1 MAQPDGAII
10 IDLQLQQDE
19 FEERLSQLEGKTSS
33 FGSKIKK
40 ALIGIGIGA
49 MAKKAV
55 GYIYGVGSSFEET
68 MSKVQAISGATS
80 SELDALTSKAKEM
93 GAKTKFSATEAG
105 EAFTYMA
112 MAGWKTEDMLDGI
125 EGIMNLAA
133 ASGEDLA
140 QVSDIVTDALTAF
153 GLSAKDSAHFAD
165 VLAKA
170 SSASNT
176 NVSMLGETFK
186 YVAPVAGAL
195 GYSVEDTAVAIG
207 LMANSGIKASQAG
220 TALRSIFTRLTKPT
234 DQVAGAMEALNI
246 SMMDSSGNIK
256 PLNVLMGDLRKA
268 FSGLTDA
275 QKTEMAATLGGQEA
289 MSGLLAIVNASDKDY
304 QSLTKQINNAD
315 GAAQQMAQTMQNN
328 LKGSLTIM
336 QSALEGIGI
345 SIYEK
350 VSPALKGFV
359 DFITNDVLSVVNDLV
374 NGDLSKLDEIFIEG
388 IPNAID
394 GLLTMLQSLGDYL
407 TESAPMFIDKGFE
420 MLSNLVQG
428 IINAIPIIIQQLPK
442 VITTFAN
449 IINDNFPTILMKG
462 AELLWQLITGILSA
476 IPDLIAN
483 IPQIIEAIWSTIM
496 AFNWLN
502 LGKNIIDFLG
512 KGIKSMFNFI
522 KSNASGIAKNIWDAL
537 THLPQTLWN
546 LGKNMISKLGSA
558 ITNTTGTV
566 GGAIKGV
573 FNAVVNGI
581 KSLPSKMLD
590 IGSNIV
596 KGLWNG
602 IKNVTGWI
610 KDKIGGFVD
619 DIVGGIKSFF
629 GIHSP
634 STVMRDMIGKY
645 LPPGIAVGFELAMP
659 KSMKSM
665 GNDIDKMTND
675 MQKRIDMNMSDMSAS
690 AYLEGNVHV
699 TKNKEITNSFP
710 KSMKMEGGQDV
721 YLVTADG
728 TELAHWFAPYIDKEL
743 KFD

>member
-19 FEERLSQLEGKTSS
+19 FEKRLNQLEGKTSK
-33 FGSKIKK
+33 FGSKLK
-40 ALIGIGIGA
+40 IGLVA
-49 MAKKAV
+49 AA
-55 GYIYGVGSSFEET
+55 T
-68 MSKVQAISGATS
+68 AISAAFIATLKNAVNAYAKYEQLVGGVETLFKNS
-80 SELDALTSKAKEM
+80 SDRIVNYANEAY
-93 GAKTKFSATEAG
+93 KTA
-105 EAFTYMA
+105 
-112 MAGWKTEDMLDGI
+112 
-125 EGIMNLAA
+125 
-133 ASGEDLA
+133 
-140 QVSDIVTDALTAF
+140 
-153 GLSAKDSAHFAD
+153 GLSANQYMETVTSF
-165 VLAKA
+165 
-170 SSASNT
+170 SASLLQSLGGNT
-176 NVSMLGETFK
+176 EKAADYANRAVIDMADNANKMGTNIEMIQNAYQGFAKQNYTMLDNLK
-186 YVAPVAGAL
+186 L
-195 GYSVEDTAVAIG
+195 GYG
-207 LMANSGIKASQAG
+207 G
-220 TALRSIFTRLTKPT
+220 T
-234 DQVAGAMEALNI
+234 
-246 SMMDSSGNIK
+246 
-256 PLNVLMGDLRKA
+256 
-268 FSGLTDA
+268 
-275 QKTEMAATLGGQEA
+275 KTEMQRLVKDAAKLESVQKELGITVDSNSLSFGN
-289 MSGLLAIVNASDKDY
+289 IVNA
-304 QSLTKQINNAD
+304 I
-315 GAAQQMAQTMQNN
+315 
-328 LKGSLTIM
+328 
-336 QSALEGIGI
+336 
-345 SIYEK
+345 
-350 VSPALKGFV
+350 
-359 DFITNDVLSVVNDLV
+359 SVVQKNMGIMGTTSKEASETIEGSANAMKAAWENFLTGMADENANFDKLVKNLVESIVTYIKNIGPRIVQTIPTLARGLTQLFTALGSMIVAQAPTMINKGLDLMV
-374 NGDLSKLDEIFIEG
+374 KLSEGFIQG
-388 IPNAID
+388 IPNVIS
-394 GLLTMLQSLGDYL
+394 GLLTMLQNLGDYL
-407 TESAPMFIDKGFE
+407 AENTPMFIDKGFE

-428 IINAIPIIIQQLPK
+428 IINAIPVMIEQLPQ

-512 KGIKSMFNFI
+512 NGIKSMFNFI

-573 FNAVVNGI
+573 FNAIVNGI

-619 DIVGGIKSFF
+619 DIIGGIKSFF

>member
-19 FEERLSQLEGKTSS
+19 FEKRLSQLEGKTSS
-33 FGSKIKK
+33 FGSKLKTGLT
-40 ALIGIGIGA
+40 AA
-49 MAKKAV
+49 ATAV
-55 GYIYGVGSSFEET
+55 V
-68 MSKVQAISGATS
+68 A
-80 SELDALTSKAKEM
+80 
-93 GAKTKFSATEAG
+93 
-105 EAFTYMA
+105 AFTATLKSAIDAYTQYEQLV
-112 MAGWKTEDMLDGI
+112 GGVETLFKDSSSRV
-125 EGIMNLAA
+125 LAYA
-133 ASGEDLA
+133 NEAYR
-140 QVSDIVTDALTAF
+140 TA
-153 GLSAKDSAHFAD
+153 GLSANSYMETVTSF
-165 VLAKA
+165 
-170 SSASNT
+170 SASLLQSLKGDTKKAADYANRAVIDMADNANKMGT
-176 NVSMLGETFK
+176 NIEMIQNAYQGFAKQNYTMLDNLK
-186 YVAPVAGAL
+186 L
-195 GYSVEDTAVAIG
+195 GYG
-207 LMANSGIKASQAG
+207 G
-220 TALRSIFTRLTKPT
+220 T
-234 DQVAGAMEALNI
+234 
-246 SMMDSSGNIK
+246 
-256 PLNVLMGDLRKA
+256 
-268 FSGLTDA
+268 
-275 QKTEMAATLGGQEA
+275 KTEMQRLVKDAAKLESVQKELGITVDSNSLSFGN
-289 MSGLLAIVNASDKDY
+289 IVNAISVVQKNMGIMGTT
-304 QSLTKQINNAD
+304 SKEASETIEGSANAMKAAWANFLTGMADENAD
-315 GAAQQMAQTMQNN
+315 FDKLVKNLVDSVVTYVKNIGPRIVQTIPT
-328 LKGSLTIM
+328 LAKGLTQLFSTLGSMIIKQAPGM
-336 QSALEGIGI
+336 INKGIELI
-345 SIYEK
+345 SKFGE
-350 VSPALKGFV
+350 GFV
-359 DFITNDVLSVVNDLV
+359 QGYPNFMSSLYDL
-374 NGDLSKLDEIFIEG
+374 I
-388 IPNAID
+388 
-394 GLLTMLQSLGDYL
+394 LQFGNYL
-407 TESAPMFIDKGFE
+407 AENAPMFIQKGFE
-420 MLSNLVQG
+420 ILQNIVQG
-428 IINAIPIIIQQLPK
+428 IINALPVMIKKIPQI
-442 VITTFAN
+442 ITTFAN

-502 LGKNIIDFLG
+502 LGKNIVSGFIN
-512 KGIKSMFNFI
+512 GIKSMFGNVTTNAKWLVKYIIEEI
-522 KSNASGIAKNIWDAL
+522 KY
-537 THLPQTLWN
+537 LPQN
-546 LGKNMISKLGSA
+546 LMYWGKNA
-558 ITNTTGTV
+558 ITSFGRSIKNATGTV